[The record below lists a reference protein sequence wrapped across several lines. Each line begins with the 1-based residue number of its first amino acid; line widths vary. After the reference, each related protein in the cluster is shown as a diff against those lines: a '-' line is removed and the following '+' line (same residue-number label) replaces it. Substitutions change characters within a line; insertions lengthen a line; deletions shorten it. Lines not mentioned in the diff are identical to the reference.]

1 MIRKSFEKR
10 ATAVTLAAVL
20 AFGGVTAGCSNKGS
34 AQKGDGALNSGATTE
49 ASTEMLA
56 ENPTQEQTA
65 ATQAPTS
72 ATTQAPTEAPTPEPT
87 SAPTQ
92 AAAKPQER
100 DEKDL
105 GVSAR
110 GYSIKVVRGI
120 TYVNGILIANKTY
133 ALPST
138 YAPGGLDRTVQE
150 AFNKMKGDAAK
161 EGLTLWIASGY
172 RSYDYQKNLYNR
184 YVASDGQ
191 AKADTYSARAGHS
204 EHQTGLCFD
213 LNQVNDTFAN
223 TPESAWVNANAH
235 KYGFIVRYP
244 KGKESITGYK
254 YEPWHLRYLGVEL
267 ATSVYNSGL
276 CLEEYLGITSVY
288 QN

>member
-1 MIRKSFEKR
+1 MIGKLIRR
-10 ATAVTLAAVL
+10 RMTAAGLAAVL
-20 AFGGVTAGCSNKGS
+20 TLVSVLAGCSNKGT
-34 AQKGDGALNSGATTE
+34 AAKGGEASNSGGTMASTSAEAGPSTNEPTDATQPPTE
-49 ASTEMLA
+49 A
-56 ENPTQEQTA
+56 QI
-65 ATQAPTS
+65 QAPT
-72 ATTQAPTEAPTPEPT
+72 AAPAAPE
-87 SAPTQ
+87 
-92 AAAKPQER
+92 KPQESY
-100 DEKDL
+100 EKDL

-110 GYSIKVVRGI
+110 GYSIKIVKGI

-138 YAPGGLDRTVQE
+138 YAPGALDKTVLA
-150 AFNKMKGDAAK
+150 AFEKMKEDAAK

-184 YVASDGQ
+184 YVARDGQ

-223 TPESAWVNANAH
+223 TPESAWVNTHAH
-235 KYGFIVRYP
+235 EYGFIVRYP
-244 KGKESITGYK
+244 KEKESITGYK
-254 YEPWHLRYLGVEL
+254 YEPWHLRYLGVDL

-288 QN
+288 QD